1 MKIIIGVL
9 GILFSVWGASARVL
23 EVRNDFRAG
32 SFASIREAVENASAN
47 DTIFLVPK
55 SGSNDPWVA
64 PGFAIDKPLVF
75 IGSNQGRT
83 VISGGLNFNL
93 SHTNEDN
100 LIIKQL
106 EITTIYI
113 TNYQYVTNARK
124 KIKIIDCKVDY
135 LDCSYFATEVFSS
148 EIGSASF
155 QFLRLFIGNKF
166 NGSFYLNDRMDSTWI
181 VGNIFTNFYSEANRC
196 LKASKLLFVSNNYV
210 KHQSISGG
218 AYVPFTFSNSISKSI
233 FCNNYVDFKGYKG
246 NYAYGFKSTE
256 YYDSNYSWVLNNVLI
271 MELPHYSGQGFY
283 YFTFEDNLCRN
294 NLLVLPSAAENSPI
308 TNLYIN
314 GVQFANTA
322 FKNFNQAIGNQKAS
336 GGLVIVPD
344 SLGQV
349 FDSTYTINKGI
360 AWPEF
365 SDVDL
370 TRNDIGPSGGPFPIS
385 NFWGAGAGKASLYW
399 VDLPWKVLG
408 GNTPIKIKGTAGSK

>member
-55 SGSNDPWVA
+55 TGSNDPWAALNVL
-64 PGFAIDKPLVF
+64 IEKPLVF
-75 IGSNQGRT
+75 LGPQAGRLKIDGVLSISFKNNIFSEFEISNIEMNQMSIIGESYTSQ
-83 VISGGLNFNL
+83 LNFAVKIN
-93 SHTNEDN
+93 NCKIN
-100 LIIKQL
+100 QL
-106 EITTIYI
+106 HMGSCNVQI
-113 TNYQYVTNARK
+113 
-124 KIKIIDCKVDY
+124 
-135 LDCSYFATEVFSS
+135 FSS
-148 EIGSASF
+148 EINAIDASNCSFSKIIGSKINGTNSTYRGYNKVSDS
-155 QFLRLFIGNKF
+155 LLF
-166 NGSFYLNDRMDSTWI
+166 
-181 VGNIFTNFYSEANRC
+181 VGNIFTGNHHLSYYAKQAIFLNNYIAPAGGGNKIFDAINNCDKKVISNNFFDFRQFSNGSLEIGGVAYVDTLYN
-196 LKASKLLFVSNNYV
+196 LYLNNLFLINSNYGSNNYFQDCFFKNNLV
-210 KHQSISGG
+210 VVSGVG
-218 AYVPFTFSNSISKSI
+218 ENNFGSNFIPITSYFGNTQK
-233 FCNNYVDFKGYKG
+233 NY
-246 NYAYGFKSTE
+246 NYA
-256 YYDSNYSWVLNNVLI
+256 
-271 MELPHYSGQGFY
+271 
-283 YFTFEDNLCRN
+283 
-294 NLLVLPSAAENSPI
+294 
-308 TNLYIN
+308 
-314 GVQFANTA
+314 
-322 FKNFNQAIGNQKAS
+322 NFNQAIGNQKTS

-408 GNTPIKIKGTAGSK
+408 GNTPIKIKATAGSK